1 MMEKEFEAK
10 VMNIAIKLVVVGALL
25 VWTYYIIRPF
35 LMPVIWGIILAVAVE
50 PFVDWCTGI
59 AKGRRRLVLFL
70 LLLFVIVALVI
81 PIIKISASSY
91 GPIHSTIKNMDK
103 LTLSVPPPSESVKSW
118 PIVGG
123 YLYGLWERASSDLGM
138 VLRQFAPQIKSM
150 LMGFLHL
157 IGGGLKAVLLFV
169 ISIFISFAL
178 LLRPDAATSV
188 SNKVLLRLSGDKA
201 QEISDLAV
209 STIRAVMMGVVGV
222 AVIQSILSA
231 IGLYIADVPFPGL
244 WAILVLVCAVMQL
257 SPILILGPISVWA
270 FMTMNTFP
278 AVIFLIWNILVAAS
292 DNVLKPL
299 LLGRGVKI
307 PTLVILLGAFGGML
321 LSGILGLFLGAV
333 IIAITY
339 NLFMAWVEG

>member
-10 VMNIAIKLVVVGALL
+10 VMNMAIKLVVVGALL

-103 LTLSVPPPSESVKSW
+103 LTLSVPPPLESVKSW
-118 PIVGG
+118 PIIGG
-123 YLYGLWERASSDLGM
+123 YLYGLWERASSDLGV
-138 VLRQFAPQIKSM
+138 VLKQFAPQIKSM

-157 IGGGLKAVLLFV
+157 IGGGLKAVLLFI
-169 ISIFISFAL
+169 ISIFISLAL
-178 LLRPDAATSV
+178 LLRPEAATNV

-201 QEISDLAV
+201 KEISDLAV

-231 IGLYIADVPFPGL
+231 IGLYIADVPFSGL

-270 FMTMNTFP
+270 LMTMNTVP

-292 DNVLKPL
+292 DNVLKPV